1 LPQKLKGD
9 VQVVVNQKEQKYHIQ
24 IMKEVGKIYQK
35 EAFCMKDGFDNILSP
50 STWEIVGTSP
60 DPEKKRLLVFS
71 LLPQRASRNL
81 NRIKIDK
88 RKYEEQSGLPNGPK
102 CDDLTIKFVSEG
114 IK

>member
-1 LPQKLKGD
+1 M
-9 VQVVVNQKEQKYHIQ
+9 VINQKQQKYHIQ
-24 IMKEVGKIYQK
+24 IMKEIGKIYQK

-60 DPEKKRLLVFS
+60 DPEKKRLLVFH

-81 NRIKIDK
+81 NRIRITK
-88 RKYEEQSGLPNGPK
+88 RKYEEQSGLPSGPK
-102 CDDLTIKFVSEG
+102 CDDLTIKFVREG